1 MGHLLYSE
9 LEGARAAQE
18 VVEDL
23 TGIGVRAANLP
34 SEGNLTL
41 SFCCALVRKQQFH
54 F

>member
-9 LEGARAAQE
+9 LDRARAAQE

-23 TGIGVRAANLP
+23 TGVGVQAANLP

-41 SFCCALVRKQQFH
+41 SFCCVLLRKQQFH